1 MGEPHAGIFERSPR
15 FPAPTRVLCV
25 VVIFCSDRCTRERD
39 FLSFCFDYSPLA
51 AFIYFAIFF
60 DPGNIELSAL
70 DIFFAYTLA
79 ERFMRGIFGISRGDC
94 TKGRKK
100 IFRIFRYTS
109 PVNKNGK
116 KSSARFRKISSAIFF
131 SETFAVFHCA
141 IKRIVKILFI

>member
-25 VVIFCSDRCTRERD
+25 VVVIFCSDRCARKRD

-60 DPGNIELSAL
+60 GPGNIELCAL

-94 TKGRKK
+94 TKAAKK
-100 IFRIFRYTS
+100 NIPDISVYFAGEQKREKVVGAFS
-109 PVNKNGK
+109 KN
-116 KSSARFRKISSAIFF
+116 
-131 SETFAVFHCA
+131 
-141 IKRIVKILFI
+141 IVRDILF